1 MVPEAPWKSRETKL
15 VLSKRRDPAFLFAD
29 IVSDRRRPN
38 VPGPQNQEHSVG
50 FGSRRALTPLWPVCV
65 LAGPGFTQASIY
77 LYT

>member
-38 VPGPQNQEHSVG
+38 VRGLRTKSIAWDSDPGG
-50 FGSRRALTPLWPVCV
+50 L
-65 LAGPGFTQASIY
+65 
-77 LYT
+77 